1 MQEILRVMN
10 VTKNFG
16 GLTAL
21 DDVNITLKDKE
32 VLGLIGPNGA
42 GKTTLINVIVGFYRP
57 EKGRVFFNGEDI
69 TDSPPHIKA
78 LKGVA
83 RTFQLTKPFSN
94 ISVFDNVM
102 IGALLRTDS
111 LSAAR
116 EKTMRALERTGLKEV
131 SGVISKGLPT
141 GVKKRLE
148 IARVLA
154 MEPKVLCLDEVLTG
168 LTPVEMDE
176 ILGLI
181 RSLREDEGL
190 SIMIVEHV
198 VKALMK
204 GVDRMVVL
212 SSGKVIAEGSPE
224 SVAKNPLVKEVYLG
238 RG

>member
-1 MQEILRVMN
+1 MQEILKVMN

-21 DDVNITLKDKE
+21 DDVNVTLKDKE
-32 VLGLIGPNGA
+32 ILGLIGPNGA

-57 EKGRVFFNGEDI
+57 EKGKVFFNGEDI
-69 TDSPPHIKA
+69 TDSPPHTKA
-78 LKGVA
+78 FKGVA

-116 EKTMRALERTGLKEV
+116 EKTMKSLERTGLKEV

-176 ILGLI
+176 ILDLI
-181 RSLREDEGL
+181 RSLRKDEGL

-204 GVDRMVVL
+204 GADRIVVL
-212 SSGKVIAEGSPE
+212 SSGKVIAEGPPK

-238 RG
+238 RS

>member
-1 MQEILRVMN
+1 VQEILRVMN

>member
-1 MQEILRVMN
+1 MLRVMN

-32 VLGLIGPNGA
+32 ILGLIGPNGA

-116 EKTMRALERTGLKEV
+116 EKTMRALERTGLKKV

-238 RG
+238 RS

>member
-1 MQEILRVMN
+1 MN